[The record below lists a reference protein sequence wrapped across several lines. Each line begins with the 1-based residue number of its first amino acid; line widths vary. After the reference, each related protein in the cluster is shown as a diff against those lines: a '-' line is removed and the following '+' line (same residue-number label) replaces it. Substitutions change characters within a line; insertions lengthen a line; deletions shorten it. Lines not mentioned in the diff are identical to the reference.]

1 MACSVKQGFGT
12 SGILGSDPNCNVM
25 WLQFITNPVL
35 VVCFGGAIKR
45 VSCKKKRS
53 NSLRQRL
60 EHKNKQHCD
69 VT

>member
-45 VSCKKKRS
+45 VSCKKK
-53 NSLRQRL
+53 
-60 EHKNKQHCD
+60 KK
-69 VT
+69 